1 MISDLILC
9 HKVRKL
15 FVIIITQKEEIRSQ
29 IYRKTRFI
37 LSIEKQIFL
46 TNCSRIFLSR
56 IESLLLANI
65 HIRFM
70 NKKHLFTLLFTLL
83 VWTSCNNQ
91 QHFITDAAYRAEVE
105 NDFQAKQAALPNGN
119 LFAVFNDQMT
129 PEEREAL
136 TFMYAYMPIG
146 DITDYS
152 GDFYLK
158 NIRSSFQA
166 RNEMPWGDSIPED
179 IFRHFV
185 LPVRINN
192 ENLDESRMVFF
203 DELKDRVKG
212 LSLYDAVLEVNHW
225 CHEKV
230 IYTPSDG
237 RTSSPLASVK
247 TAYGRCGEESTF
259 TVAALRS
266 VGIPARQVYT
276 PRWAHTDDNHAWVEA
291 WVNGKWYFFG
301 ACEPEPVLNL
311 GWFNGPAYRGM
322 LMHTKVFGK
331 YNGPEDVMERTD
343 GYTEINVIDNY
354 APSAKAV
361 ITVMDA
367 NGKPVKDA
375 LVEFKIYNYAEF
387 NSVARKK
394 TDADGK
400 CSLSAGKG
408 DMLVWASK
416 DGKFGYSKVSF
427 GKDGEVTIA
436 LNKKPGDVETIAL
449 DIVPP
454 VDGSIPAEVTPEQKE
469 ANAKRLLEEDAIRN
483 KYVATFYTEEKAEA
497 LAKELGIDPMKTED
511 FMIGSRGNW
520 MEIEKFL
527 RETPAEKRAQA
538 MALLD
543 VVSAKDLRD
552 TPASVFADHLNN
564 TPAVQSEWFNE
575 YIMNPRVANEFLTPY
590 KSFFAANIEPSLAKQ
605 AVENPQALVDWVK
618 NNVSINDAL
627 NAQRIPI
634 MPMGVWKSRIADKG
648 SRNIFFVAVARSL
661 GIPARI
667 EPVARKIQYFKD
679 NAWVDVDFEAA
690 VQTTAKQGKVI
701 ASYQPIKALQDPKYY
716 SHFTIA
722 KVLPN
727 GTLQTLNFERGGNVD
742 MGLGDT
748 WSGLLKKPLSMDEG
762 NYMLVTGTR
771 MANGSVLAEIEF
783 FNVEADKTTPIQLE
797 MRESKD
803 EIQVIGNFNSENKFK
818 RADNGEETSLLATT
832 GRGYYIVALL
842 GSRQEPTN
850 HAMRDIAAV
859 KKELE
864 DWGRGIVLLFPD
876 EKGYKNFD
884 PKEFGDL
891 PGTITYGLDIDGAI
905 QKEMATAMK
914 LQNANTLPIFLIA
927 DTFNRVVFVSQGYTI
942 GLGEQ
947 LMKDIHNLN
956 HLVSNV

>member
-1 MISDLILC
+1 M
-9 HKVRKL
+9 
-15 FVIIITQKEEIRSQ
+15 
-29 IYRKTRFI
+29 
-37 LSIEKQIFL
+37 
-46 TNCSRIFLSR
+46 
-56 IESLLLANI
+56 
-65 HIRFM
+65 
-70 NKKHLFTLLFTLL
+70 
-83 VWTSCNNQ
+83 TS
-91 QHFITDAAYRAEVE
+91 
-105 NDFQAKQAALPNGN
+105 
-119 LFAVFNDQMT
+119 
-129 PEEREAL
+129 
-136 TFMYAYMPIG
+136 
-146 DITDYS
+146 
-152 GDFYLK
+152 
-158 NIRSSFQA
+158 
-166 RNEMPWGDSIPED
+166 
-179 IFRHFV
+179 
-185 LPVRINN
+185 
-192 ENLDESRMVFF
+192 FF
-203 DELKDRVKG
+203 
-212 LSLYDAVLEVNHW
+212 
-225 CHEKV
+225 
-230 IYTPSDG
+230 
-237 RTSSPLASVK
+237 
-247 TAYGRCGEESTF
+247 
-259 TVAALRS
+259 
-266 VGIPARQVYT
+266 
-276 PRWAHTDDNHAWVEA
+276 
-291 WVNGKWYFFG
+291 
-301 ACEPEPVLNL
+301 
-311 GWFNGPAYRGM
+311 
-322 LMHTKVFGK
+322 K
-331 YNGPEDVMERTD
+331 Y
-343 GYTEINVIDNY
+343 
-354 APSAKAV
+354 
-361 ITVMDA
+361 
-367 NGKPVKDA
+367 
-375 LVEFKIYNYAEF
+375 
-387 NSVARKK
+387 
-394 TDADGK
+394 
-400 CSLSAGKG
+400 
-408 DMLVWASK
+408 
-416 DGKFGYSKVSF
+416 
-427 GKDGEVTIA
+427 
-436 LNKKPGDVETIAL
+436 VETIAL
-449 DIVPP
+449 DIIPP

-947 LMKDIHNLN
+947 LMKVIHKL
-956 HLVSNV
+956 

>member
-105 NDFQAKQAALPNGN
+105 NDFQAKQAALPNGD

-291 WVNGKWYFFG
+291 WVNGKWYFLG

-361 ITVMDA
+361 ITVTDA

-416 DGKFGYSKVSF
+416 EGKFGYSKVSF

-449 DIVPP
+449 DIIPP

-527 RETPAEKRAQA
+527 RETPAEKRTQA

-552 TPASVFADHLNN
+552 TPASVLADHLNN

-947 LMKDIHNLN
+947 LMKVIHKL
-956 HLVSNV
+956 